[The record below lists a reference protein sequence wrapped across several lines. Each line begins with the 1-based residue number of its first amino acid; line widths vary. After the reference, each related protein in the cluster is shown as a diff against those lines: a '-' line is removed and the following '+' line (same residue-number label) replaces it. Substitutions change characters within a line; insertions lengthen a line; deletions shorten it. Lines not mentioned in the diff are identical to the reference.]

1 MVKSKRSS
9 KRSSKKNKN
18 KACRK
23 RGHGAVFCD
32 LAEAG
37 RILWTITAVINFV
50 VCAIILIVSMVALA
64 KGNKDG
70 EKKAGKNGI
79 LVSIIWAA
87 IIGLLWWLVEKYDI
101 ISVISIVLW
110 LIVHIA
116 GFMFGNKI
124 IAELKKKD
132 DV

>member
-1 MVKSKRSS
+1 M
-9 KRSSKKNKN
+9 
-18 KACRK
+18 
-23 RGHGAVFCD
+23 FCD

>member
-50 VCAIILIVSMVALA
+50 VCAIILIVSIVAIA
-64 KGNKDG
+64 KGKAKTAG
-70 EKKAGKNGI
+70 EAGI
-79 LVSIIWAA
+79 AASIIWAA

-101 ISVISIVLW
+101 ISVISIALW

-124 IAELKKKD
+124 IAELKKIKS
-132 DV
+132 DVV